1 MTKELRLLNGDLLDQ
16 KTDVIAHQ
24 VNCLGV
30 MGAGVAAQIKDKYP
44 EVYEGYKS
52 FCQDELKR
60 LGTSG
65 SEFLLGKCMVC
76 VSDDGSPA
84 IANLFGQ
91 NRLGDEGR
99 PTNYNA
105 IYDAL
110 VGLRGIMENHGW
122 KSVSFPYGMSC
133 GLGGGSWNIIS
144 AMICDVFD
152 NSAIEV
158 LIVKRNAKPI

>member
-1 MTKELRLLNGDLLDQ
+1 M
-16 KTDVIAHQ
+16 
-24 VNCLGV
+24 
-30 MGAGVAAQIKDKYP
+30 
-44 EVYEGYKS
+44 
-52 FCQDELKR
+52 
-60 LGTSG
+60 GTSR

-105 IYDAL
+105 VYDAL
-110 VGLRGIMENHGW
+110 VHLRRIMENHKW

-133 GLGGGSWNIIS
+133 GLGGGSWNIIYV
-144 AMICDVFD
+144 MICDVFE
-152 NSAIEV
+152 NSDIEV
-158 LIVKRNAKPI
+158 RIVKKV